1 MHKVLLVDDERLN
14 RLVAVRTLERQGV
27 FVVTADN
34 GAEAVAAAARDQF
47 DAIIMDCQM
56 PTMDGFQATAS
67 IREHE
72 ANSETSPHTPIIGL
86 SARAMDGDREAALA
100 AGMDDYLTKPLRAEE
115 LRVALRRWL
124 PGTAT
129 DELVEM
135 RAEVG
140 GVGAS
145 AVDEAGSTAP

>member
-34 GAEAVAAAARDQF
+34 GVEAVANAALERF

-56 PTMDGFQATAS
+56 PTMDGFQATAA
-67 IREHE
+67 IRKRE
-72 ANSETSPHTPIIGL
+72 AHIETSPHTPIIGL

-100 AGMDDYLTKPLRAEE
+100 AGMDDYLTKPLRADE
-115 LRVALRRWL
+115 LRSTLQRWL
-124 PGTAT
+124 PGTA
-129 DELVEM
+129 DDDLHDRRREQGLEP
-135 RAEVG
+135 EDLQ
-140 GVGAS
+140 S
-145 AVDEAGSTAP
+145 